1 MNITRAGTQQQLKAA
16 ERETAAAET
25 AAAEPA
31 AQYLDLLDHSSLE
44 IFTI

>member
-1 MNITRAGTQQQLKAA
+1 MNITRAGTQQQLKAV
-16 ERETAAAET
+16 ERETA